1 MTYSFI
7 KKQRMKGIDLISGI
21 KINISSSCLSDH
33 NFQYKAELHLAK
45 KSVKKGQATMS
56 LACLTAAKLQPAN
69 EQNTKENK

>member
-7 KKQRMKGIDLISGI
+7 KKQRTKGIDPISGI
-21 KINISSSCLSDH
+21 KITISPSCLSDH

-45 KSVKKGQATMS
+45 KSIRKGQATKP
-56 LACLTAAKLQPAN
+56 LACLAAAKLQPAN